1 MFGNEQAV
9 VNGTTMN
16 YHEKSCTEDCNYRIS
31 GFLLAGIVAL
41 IYLVLLSRGKNQPLV
56 LIVAA
61 VIALTAWFEA
71 WPLRKIVDL
80 LIRIGNV
87 MHRFTNPFVFGLI
100 YVVAVIPTAFVLKL
114 LGKDVL
120 SLRYDS
126 KCSTYWQ
133 SRSAAESWKN
143 SFRNQF

>member
-1 MFGNEQAV
+1 MD
-9 VNGTTMN
+9 
-16 YHEKSCTEDCNYRIS
+16 YHEMSNADDINYRKS
-31 GFLLAGIVAL
+31 GFLLAGIMAVVYAL
-41 IYLVLLSRGKNQPLV
+41 LLIKGKHQPFV
-56 LIVAA
+56 LIAAA

-71 WPLRKIVDL
+71 WPLRKAVDL

-100 YVVAVIPTAFVLKL
+100 YVVAVIPTAFVLKV

-126 KCSTYWQ
+126 NRSTYWEA
-133 SRSAAESWKN
+133 RSAVDSWKD